1 MHRSAFSRTLTALLL
16 CCVSICAVAQ
26 TAGDFK
32 IDSVRLNPILPG
44 SDVFINVRF
53 SESLDAGHS
62 EDLLTSNVTVKTLP
76 SDTTLAVR
84 SVGRAGG
91 TARLLQINLGPPP
104 LPAATSGDTEVEVC
118 FATLNFINSDDG
130 ATAAASRVCGKGMIL
145 SPANVADELEKQFE
159 VLSETEKTQE
169 ERNIFASGF
178 VANGEGGDAEG
189 GAEVNLN
196 SNDLG
201 VRGLTAFMRLK
212 KATAEE
218 ADPKHLEIGI
228 NQRTTSLI
236 GRGSLGEIRR
246 LRAIMLDTTKPDSER
261 AQAAADFRDLLR
273 KRQERLLGGMFFDFG
288 GKIETQAL
296 DFDVTN
302 FVGEGAFQIQSR
314 TKSLF
319 GSKKG
324 FWRFRLMPAAVE
336 LGYNVSQ
343 QPPAGSEAAA
353 IDPDWLAR
361 FKFGG
366 VFTLFY
372 KNRSEGPALFR
383 RVEFDLQAV
392 DRYLFRREVQ
402 FDEETK
408 ANTTTDRGHKPWFQA
423 GLKVYFTDPEEGSGG
438 MRSGIRLSYNRG
450 SLPPVFANTKS
461 FQFGFVL
468 ESTETKK

>member
-1 MHRSAFSRTLTALLL
+1 MHRFLRLRTFAILLL
-16 CCVSICAVAQ
+16 CFACISARAQ
-26 TAGDFK
+26 TTEELK
-32 IDSVRLNPILPG
+32 IVSLQLDTVDPDP
-44 SDVFINVRF
+44 VVEVRF
-53 SESLDAGHS
+53 SALLDKSHP
-62 EDLLTSNVTVKTLP
+62 EDLNASNATVNTLP
-76 SDTTLAVR
+76 GNMSLPVASINRTE
-84 SVGRAGG
+84 S
-91 TARLLQINLGPPP
+91 ARRLKVK
-104 LPAATSGDTEVEVC
+104 LPAGQAVPVGTENGVKVC
-118 FATLNFINSDDG
+118 FTSLHFLAADG
-130 ATAAASRVCGKGMIL
+130 MDGVASNLCGEGMIL
-145 SPANVADELEKQFE
+145 TTANVANELEKQFK
-159 VLSETEKTQE
+159 VLSQTEKTSE
-169 ERNIFASGF
+169 EKNIFASGF

-218 ADPKHLEIGI
+218 ADPKHLEIGV
-228 NQRTTSLI
+228 NQSTTSLI
-236 GRGSLGEIRR
+236 GRGSLAEIRR
-246 LRAIMLDTTKPDSER
+246 LRAIMLDATKTDPER
-261 AQAAADFRDLLR
+261 AKAAADFRDLLR
-273 KRQERLLGGMFFDFG
+273 KRQQRLLGGMFFDIG

-296 DFDVTN
+296 NFDVTN

-324 FWRFRLMPAAVE
+324 FWRFRLMPAAME

-343 QPPAGSEAAA
+343 QQPSGSEAPA

-372 KNRSEGPALFR
+372 KNHSEGPALFR
-383 RVEFDLQAV
+383 RVELDVQAV

-423 GLKVYFTDPEEGSGG
+423 GLKIFFTDPEEGSGG
-438 MRSGIRLSYNRG
+438 MRSGFKLTYNRG
-450 SLPPVFANTKS
+450 SLPPVYADTKS
-461 FQFGFVL
+461 FQFGFIL
-468 ESTETKK
+468 ESTESKK

>member
-1 MHRSAFSRTLTALLL
+1 MLCLRVRIFAVMLL
-16 CCVSICAVAQ
+16 CFGCVVARAQ
-26 TAGDFK
+26 TTEELK
-32 IDSVRLNPILPG
+32 IDRLQLDTLA
-44 SDVFINVRF
+44 SELVVEVRF
-53 SESLDAGHS
+53 SARLDTGHP
-62 EDLLTSNVTVKTLP
+62 EDLNASNATVQTLP
-76 SDTTLAVR
+76 SNTSLTVRAVNR
-84 SVGRAGG
+84 VIAAPR
-91 TARLLQINLGPPP
+91 RLQIFFPVGQAA
-104 LPAATSGDTEVEVC
+104 PASTETGLKVC
-118 FATLNFINSDDG
+118 FARLHFIAADG
-130 ATAAASRVCGKGMIL
+130 TAGVASNVCSEGMIL
-145 SPANVADELEKQFE
+145 NAANDAAELEKQFE

-450 SLPPVFANTKS
+450 GLPPVFANTKS

>member
-1 MHRSAFSRTLTALLL
+1 MRLFLRPVTFASLLL
-16 CCVSICAVAQ
+16 CFACIGARAQ
-26 TAGDFK
+26 TTDELK
-32 IDSVRLNPILPG
+32 IDRLQLDTVA
-44 SDVFINVRF
+44 SELVVEVRF
-53 SESLDAGHS
+53 TAGLDSAHPEDLDA
-62 EDLLTSNVTVKTLP
+62 SNVTVQTLP
-76 SDTTLAVR
+76 STTGMRVR
-84 SVGRAGG
+84 AIDRVIAAPRRLQIFFVAGQAAPQGTETGVKVCFTSLHFVAADG
-91 TARLLQINLGPPP
+91 TAAIGMN
-104 LPAATSGDTEVEVC
+104 VC
-118 FATLNFINSDDG
+118 GEGTILNFANR
-130 ATAAASRVCGKGMIL
+130 AA
-145 SPANVADELEKQFE
+145 ELEKQFE
-159 VLSETEKTQE
+159 VLSATEKTQE

-189 GAEVNLN
+189 GAEINLN

-228 NQRTTSLI
+228 NQSTTSLI
-236 GRGSLGEIRR
+236 GRGSLAEIRR
-246 LRAIMLDTTKPDSER
+246 LRAIMLDTTQLDTER
-261 AQAAADFRDLLR
+261 EKAAAAFRDLLR

-324 FWRFRLMPAAVE
+324 FWRFRLMPAALE

-383 RVEFDLQAV
+383 RVELDLQAV
-392 DRYLFRREVQ
+392 NRYLFRREVQ

-438 MRSGIRLSYNRG
+438 LRSGFRLTYNRG
-450 SLPPVFANTKS
+450 SLPPVFADTKS

-468 ESTETKK
+468 ESTESKK

>member
-1 MHRSAFSRTLTALLL
+1 MLRSRYSRMLTPLLL
-16 CCVSICAVAQ
+16 CCMSICAVAQ
-26 TAGDFK
+26 AADGLE
-32 IDSVRLNPILPG
+32 IESVRLNPIITG

-53 SESLDAGHS
+53 TGRLDVSHS

-76 SDTTLAVR
+76 SNTALAVR

-104 LPAATSGDTEVEVC
+104 LPASARNDTEVEVC
-118 FATLNFINSDDG
+118 FATLNFIPSAG
-130 ATAAASRVCGKGMIL
+130 GTATTTSPVCGKGMIL
-145 SPANVADELEKQFE
+145 SPTNVAAELEKQFA

-189 GAEVNLN
+189 GAEINLN

-201 VRGLTAFMRLK
+201 MRGLTAFMRLK

-228 NQRTTSLI
+228 NQSTTSLI
-236 GRGSLGEIRR
+236 GRGSLAEIRR
-246 LRAIMLDTTKPDSER
+246 LRAIMLDTTKPDTER

-324 FWRFRLMPAAVE
+324 FWRFRLIPAAVE

-343 QPPAGSEAAA
+343 QPPDGGEAAA

-383 RVEFDLQAV
+383 RIELDLQAV

-402 FDEETK
+402 FNEEMR

-423 GLKVYFTDPEEGSGG
+423 GLKVYFTDPEEGSSG
-438 MRSGIRLSYNRG
+438 MRSGFRLSYNRG
-450 SLPPVFANTKS
+450 SLPPVFADTKS

-468 ESTETKK
+468 ESTESKK

>member
-1 MHRSAFSRTLTALLL
+1 LAALLL
-16 CCVSICAVAQ
+16 CCVGVCAAAQ
-26 TAGDFK
+26 TADDFK
-32 IDSVRLNPILPG
+32 IDSVRLNPVITG

-53 SESLDAGHS
+53 SGRLDTSHS
-62 EDLLTSNVTVKTLP
+62 EDLVTSNVSVKTLP
-76 SDTTLAVR
+76 SNTPVAVR
-84 SVGRAGG
+84 SVGRVGA
-91 TARLLQINLGPPP
+91 ARLLQLNLGPPP
-104 LPAATSGDTEVEVC
+104 LPAAAAHDTEVEVC
-118 FATLNFINSDDG
+118 FTTLNFIPSAG
-130 ATAAASRVCGKGMIL
+130 GTAATTSPVCGKGMIL
-145 SPANVADELEKQFE
+145 SPANVAAELDKQFE
-159 VLSETEKTQE
+159 VLSKTEKTSE

-228 NQRTTSLI
+228 NQSTTSLI
-236 GRGSLGEIRR
+236 GRGSLAEIRR
-246 LRAIMLDTTKPDSER
+246 LRAIMLDAMKSDAER
-261 AQAAADFRDLLR
+261 AQAAADFRDLLK
-273 KRQERLLGGMFFDFG
+273 KRQERLLGGMFFDLG

-296 DFDVTN
+296 NFDVTN

-324 FWRFRLMPAAVE
+324 FWRFRLMPASME
-336 LGYNVSQ
+336 LGYNVSR
-343 QPPAGSEAAA
+343 QPPAGSETPA
-353 IDPDWLAR
+353 IDPNWLAR

-372 KNRSEGPALFR
+372 KNHSEGPALFR
-383 RVEFDLQAV
+383 RVELDVQAV

-402 FDEETK
+402 FDEDTK
-408 ANTTTDRGHKPWFQA
+408 VNTTTARGHKPWFQA
-423 GLKVYFTDPEEGSGG
+423 GLKIFFTDPEEGSGG
-438 MRSGIRLSYNRG
+438 LRSGFKLTYNRG
-450 SLPPVFANTKS
+450 SLPPVFADTKS

-468 ESTETKK
+468 ESTESKK